1 MNILLQAETFIPS
14 FLSDETLVNKLSTN
28 KRIAV
33 LIGFILLFILIVY
46 LTYRAVHEQLEF
58 MAIIEID
65 TDKLNAD
72 IDYYENGWFGIS
84 IYYKGKVIKKIE
96 R

>member
-1 MNILLQAETFIPS
+1 
-14 FLSDETLVNKLSTN
+14 
-28 KRIAV
+28 
-33 LIGFILLFILIVY
+33 
-46 LTYRAVHEQLEF
+46 
-58 MAIIEID
+58 MATITID
-65 TDKLNAD
+65 PDDLNAS

>member
-1 MNILLQAETFIPS
+1 
-14 FLSDETLVNKLSTN
+14 
-28 KRIAV
+28 
-33 LIGFILLFILIVY
+33 
-46 LTYRAVHEQLEF
+46 